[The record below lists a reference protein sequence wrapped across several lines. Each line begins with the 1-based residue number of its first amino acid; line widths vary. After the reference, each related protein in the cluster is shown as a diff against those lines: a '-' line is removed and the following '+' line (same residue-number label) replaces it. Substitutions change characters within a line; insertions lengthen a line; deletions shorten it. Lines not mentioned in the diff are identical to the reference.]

1 VKSQKPGINFGWLFY
16 PDSWFSSVDSYSI
29 IFVKIYKMKI
39 ILSVVLTCFIFS
51 QAHAQLTPFELSKDK
66 NYTATYNEV
75 IAYYKMLSRQY
86 PQMKL
91 LYYGTTDIGK
101 PLTLVVLS
109 RDKIFDPALIK
120 KQNKRVLLIN
130 NGIHPGEPE
139 GIDAS
144 MMLARDLLKKN
155 ALPKNVVICFIAV
168 YNIDG
173 CLNRGVSRINQ
184 NGPRAY
190 GFRGNY
196 RNLDLNRD
204 FIKADSRN
212 ALAFEQILN
221 TWNPEMF
228 LDNHTSDGADYQYV
242 MTLIETQK
250 DKQNPI
256 LAEYTSKTFSPE
268 LYKRMKA
275 SGYEMTPYVES
286 EETSPDSGIVSF
298 LETPRFATGYTAQ
311 HNIISYI
318 TETHMLKPF
327 DKRVYATYDFMQNLV
342 DIYERDAKLIGA
354 LKQKTDEQVKQ
365 QRTFALNWEVDLKH
379 YDTLVFKG
387 YTAGYKPSEVSG
399 LPRLYYDRSKPY
411 TKTIKYYD
419 NYNASVTADKP
430 VAYIIPQAW
439 GKIIELFKLNNIA
452 VHQLL
457 HDTTLNLQMYYIADY
472 KTPQRPYEGHYLHSN
487 VKLNPVD
494 MNVKFYSGDYVVY
507 TNQALNRYIVET
519 LEPQGIDSFFA
530 WNFFDSVLGEKEYFS
545 NYVFEDVATDL
556 LKKDPD
562 LKKKLEDEKLK
573 DPKLASSAFA
583 QLNFV
588 YRNSPYFE
596 KTYLRYP
603 VGRLLTDIKLD
614 IK

>member
-1 VKSQKPGINFGWLFY
+1 MKKF
-16 PDSWFSSVDSYSI
+16 FSTMLI
-29 IFVKIYKMKI
+29 CFVYY
-39 ILSVVLTCFIFS
+39 
-51 QAHAQLTPFELSKDK
+51 QAQAQLTPFELSKDK
-66 NYTATYNEV
+66 NYTATYSEV
-75 IAYYKMLSRQY
+75 IAYYQKLSKHYQ
-86 PQMKL
+86 QMKL
-91 LYYGTTDIGK
+91 INYGTTDIGK

-109 RDKIFDPALIK
+109 RDRVFDPKLIK

-144 MMLARDLLKKN
+144 MMLTRDLLKKN
-155 ALPKNVVICFIAV
+155 ALPKNVVICIIAV

-173 CLNRGVSRINQ
+173 CLNRGLSRINQ

-204 FIKADSRN
+204 FIKTDSKN

-221 TWNPEMF
+221 TWNPEVF

-250 DKQNPI
+250 DKQNPV
-256 LAEYTSKTFSPE
+256 LAGYTSKTLSPE
-268 LYKRMKA
+268 LYKRMVK

-286 EETSPDSGIVSF
+286 EEKSPDSGIVSY
-298 LETPRFATGYTAQ
+298 LETPRYATGYTSQ

-342 DIYERDAKLIGA
+342 DIYVRDAKLIGE
-354 LKQKTDEQVKQ
+354 LKHKADEQVSQ
-365 QRTFALNWEVDLKH
+365 QQNFALNWELDKDHVDSL
-379 YDTLVFKG
+379 TFKG
-387 YTAGYKPSEVSG
+387 YAAGYKTSEVSG

-411 TKTIKYYD
+411 TKTIKYFD
-419 NYNASVTADKP
+419 NYKATITAEKP
-430 VAYIIPQAW
+430 LAYIIPQAW
-439 GKIIELFKLNNIA
+439 GRIIELFKLNNIA
-452 VHQLL
+452 MRKLS
-457 HDTTLNLQMYYIADY
+457 HDTTLDLQMYYIADY

-487 VKLNPVD
+487 VKLTPVD
-494 MNVKFYSGDYVVY
+494 MNVKFYAGDYVVY

-519 LEPQGIDSFFA
+519 LEPQGVDSFFA
-530 WNFFDSVLGEKEYFS
+530 WNFFDSVLGQKEYFS
-545 NYVFEDVATDL
+545 DYVFEDVAADM
-556 LKKDPD
+556 LKKDPE
-562 LKKKLEDEKLK
+562 LKKKLDDEKLK
-573 DPKLASSAFA
+573 DPKLANSASA

-603 VGRLLTDIKLD
+603 VGRLLTDTKLD
-614 IK
+614 LK

>member
-1 VKSQKPGINFGWLFY
+1 MKALF
-16 PDSWFSSVDSYSI
+16 SAI
-29 IFVKIYKMKI
+29 LICFVF
-39 ILSVVLTCFIFS
+39 C
-51 QAHAQLTPFELSKDK
+51 QAQAQLTPFELSKDK
-66 NYTATYNEV
+66 NYTATYSEI
-75 IAYYKMLSRQY
+75 IAYYQKLSKQY

-91 LYYGTTDIGK
+91 INYGMTDIGK

-109 RDKIFDPALIK
+109 RDGVFDPKLIK
-120 KQNKRVLLIN
+120 QQNKRVLLIN

-144 MMLARDLLKKN
+144 MMLTRDLLKKN
-155 ALPKNVVICFIAV
+155 ALPKDVVICIIAV

-221 TWNPEMF
+221 TWNPEVF

-256 LAEYTSKTFSPE
+256 LADYTSKTLSPE
-268 LYKRMKA
+268 LYKRMIK

-286 EETSPDSGIVSF
+286 EDKSPDNGIVSF

-327 DKRVYATYDFMQNLV
+327 DKRVYATYDFMQNLI
-342 DIYERDAKLIGA
+342 DICVRDAKLIGE
-354 LKQKTDEQVKQ
+354 LKHKADEQVSKQ
-365 QRTFALNWEVDLKH
+365 QTFALNWDVDKDHVDSL
-379 YDTLVFKG
+379 TFKG
-387 YTAGYKPSEVSG
+387 YEAGYKTSEVSG

-419 NYNASVTADKP
+419 NYIVTATAEKP
-430 VAYIIPQAW
+430 LAYVIPQAW
-439 GKIIELFKLNNIA
+439 GKIIELYKLNNVVMRRLA
-452 VHQLL
+452 
-457 HDTTLNLQMYYIADY
+457 HDTTLDLQMYYIGDY

-487 VKLNPVD
+487 VKLNPMD
-494 MNVKFYSGDYVVY
+494 MKVKFYEGDYVVY
-507 TNQALNRYIVET
+507 TNQPLNRYIVET
-519 LEPQGIDSFFA
+519 LEPQGVDSFFA
-530 WNFFDSVLGEKEYFS
+530 WNFFDSVLGAKEGFS
-545 NYVFEDVATDL
+545 NYVFEDIAADM

-562 LKKKLEDEKLK
+562 LKKKLDDEKAK
-573 DPKLASSAFA
+573 DPKLAASAQA
-583 QLNFV
+583 QLMFV
-588 YRNSPYFE
+588 YHNSPYFE

-603 VGRLLTDIKLD
+603 VGRLLTDAKLD
-614 IK
+614 LK

>member
-1 VKSQKPGINFGWLFY
+1 METGWGEAKYPAISFVNCCSKLYLLKLF
-16 PDSWFSSVDSYSI
+16 F
-29 IFVKIYKMKI
+29 MKRF
-39 ILSVVLTCFIFS
+39 LLALLVCCGFFK
-51 QAHAQLTPFELSKDK
+51 ADAQLTPFELSKDK
-66 NYTATYNEV
+66 NYTATYSEV
-75 IAYYKMLSRQY
+75 ISYYKKLAAQY
-86 PQMKL
+86 PQMKMIS
-91 LYYGTTDIGK
+91 YGITDVGK
-101 PLTLVVLS
+101 PLTLIVLS
-109 RDKIFDPALIK
+109 KDKVFDPVLIK

-144 MMLARDLLKKN
+144 MMLVRDLLKN
-155 ALPKNVVICFIAV
+155 NHLPKDVVLCFIAV

-196 RNLDLNRD
+196 KNLDLNRD
-204 FIKADSRN
+204 FIKADSKN
-212 ALAFEQILN
+212 AWAFEKILN
-221 TWNPEMF
+221 TWQPEVF

-256 LAEYTSKTFSPE
+256 LAEYTSKTLSPE
-268 LYKRMKA
+268 LYKRMAK
-275 SGYEMTPYVES
+275 SGYEMTPYVE
-286 EETSPDSGIVSF
+286 EVKGTPDSGIVSF

-327 DKRVYATYDFMQNLV
+327 DKRVYATYDFMVHLI
-342 DIYERDAKLIGA
+342 DICQRDAQLIGEIKHKA
-354 LKQKTDEQVKQ
+354 DQQVKEQ
-365 QRTFALNWEVDLKH
+365 TRFALNWEVDEQH
-379 YDTLVFKG
+379 YDTLTFKG
-387 YTAGYKPSEVSG
+387 FEAGHKPSEVSG
-399 LPRLYYDRSKPY
+399 LPRLYYDESKPY

-419 NYNASVTADKP
+419 NYEPTVFADKP
-430 VAYIIPQAW
+430 IAYVIPQAW
-439 GKIIELFKLNNIA
+439 QKVIELFKLNNIEM
-452 VHQLL
+452 HQLK
-457 HDTTLNLQMYYIADY
+457 HDTTLDLQMYYIGDY
-472 KTPQRPYEGHYLHSN
+472 KTPNRPYEGHYLHNN
-487 VKLNPVD
+487 VQVKPVD
-494 MNVKFYSGDYVVY
+494 MKVKYYEGDYVVY

-519 LEPQGIDSFFA
+519 LEPQAVDSFFA

-545 NYVFEDVATDL
+545 SYVFEDDASKL
-556 LKKDPD
+556 LKENPG
-562 LKKKLEDEKLK
+562 LRKKLDDEKAK
-573 DPKLASSAFA
+573 DPKLANSAAA

-603 VGRLLTDIKLD
+603 VGRLLTDAKLD
-614 IK
+614 IN

>member
-1 VKSQKPGINFGWLFY
+1 MRL
-16 PDSWFSSVDSYSI
+16 
-29 IFVKIYKMKI
+29 
-39 ILSVVLTCFIFS
+39 
-51 QAHAQLTPFELSKDK
+51 
-66 NYTATYNEV
+66 YNV
-75 IAYYKMLSRQY
+75 
-86 PQMKL
+86 
-91 LYYGTTDIGK
+91 GTTDIGK
-101 PLTLVVLS
+101 PLTLIVLS
-109 RDKIFDPALIK
+109 RDKVFDPALIK

-144 MMLARDLLKKN
+144 MMLTRDLLKKN
-155 ALPKNVVICFIAV
+155 ALPKDVVICLIAV

-173 CLNRGVSRINQ
+173 CLNRGLSRINQ

-190 GFRGNY
+190 GFRGNS

-221 TWNPEMF
+221 KWNPEVF

-256 LAEYTSKTFSPE
+256 LAEYTSQTLSPE
-268 LYKRMKA
+268 LYKRMKT

-286 EETSPDSGIVSF
+286 EDASPDSGIVSF

-327 DKRVYATYDFMQNLV
+327 DKRVYATYDFMQNLI
-342 DIYERDAKLIGA
+342 DIVQRDAKKIGQVKHDA
-354 LKQKTDEQVKQ
+354 DEQVKNQ
-365 QRTFALNWEVDLKH
+365 QTFALNWALDQQH

-387 YTAGYKPSEVSG
+387 YAAGHKTSEVSG

-411 TKTIKYYD
+411 TKTIKYFD
-419 NYNASVTADKP
+419 NYKASSIADKP
-430 VAYIIPQAW
+430 LAYVIPQAW
-439 GKIIELFKLNNIA
+439 GKIIDLFKLNNVA
-452 VHQLL
+452 MSRLA
-457 HDTTLNLQMYYIADY
+457 HDTTLDLQMYYISDY
-472 KTPQRPYEGHYLHSN
+472 KTPQRPFEGHYLHNS

-494 MNVKFYSGDYVVY
+494 MKVKFYQGDYVVY
-507 TNQALNRYIVET
+507 TKQSLNRYIVET
-519 LEPQGIDSFFA
+519 LEPQGVDSFFA

-545 NYVFEDVATDL
+545 DYVFEDVAADL
-556 LKKDPD
+556 LRKDPD
-562 LKKKLEDEKLK
+562 LRKKRDDEKLK
-573 DPKLASSAFA
+573 DPKLAGSAAA

-603 VGRLLTDIKLD
+603 VGRLLTDTKLD
-614 IK
+614 LK